1 MIALARRAARRVECV
16 DERPR
21 EVKAHAPVAAD
32 RDGEGDRTSIPA
44 PLARTKAMYSPNDD
58 VELCGGEMSDSFP
71 SGVLDSALGGAP
83 ASTGTRA
90 TFELS
95 VGPFAGRALDVV
107 SFVGREAIS
116 KLFAFDI
123 LVVANEGEDL
133 LDRALIG
140 LPATARPR

>member
-1 MIALARRAARRVECV
+1 MIARWRGGPLDAWNAWTSDPGKSRRTPPSWPIGRRRCT
-16 DERPR
+16 
-21 EVKAHAPVAAD
+21 H
-32 RDGEGDRTSIPA
+32 
-44 PLARTKAMYSPNDD
+44 PNDD
-58 VELCGGEMSDSFP
+58 VEFCSGGMSEPFP

-116 KLFAFDI
+116 KLFAFDV

-133 LDRALIG
+133 LDR
-140 LPATARPR
+140 